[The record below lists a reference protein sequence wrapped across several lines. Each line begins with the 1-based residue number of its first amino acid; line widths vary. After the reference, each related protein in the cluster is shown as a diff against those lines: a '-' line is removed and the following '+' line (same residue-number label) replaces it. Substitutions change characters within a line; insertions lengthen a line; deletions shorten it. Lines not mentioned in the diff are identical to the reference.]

1 MAGHD
6 DREWTIGELAR
17 YAGLTVRTL
26 HYYDRIGLL
35 VPSARSSGSHRRYAS
50 ADVSRLYRILAFRS
64 LGFPLSAVS
73 QLLDAHDGDAMVH
86 IARRHLDHVGRQLT
100 HYRVLH
106 RQLTDVV
113 NALEQA
119 EPLSAEQLFELM
131 EATTMTV
138 HLSRIYTRAGDNGET
153 HLGDR
158 TRVKKTDPRIEAYGD
173 VDELSSH
180 ISVAIA
186 SQGLSDGIV
195 SWLQRIQNDLYDVGA
210 DLAVPAND
218 AQGKSRLRI
227 GPEYVRWLEEAC
239 DEANS
244 AQAPLRSFV
253 IPGGTMGSAQLH
265 VCRTVCRRAERHA
278 LRVEDANPEVI
289 RYLNRL
295 SDLLFILARATNS
308 ARELLWE
315 PGRHAVATA

>member
-1 MAGHD
+1 
-6 DREWTIGELAR
+6 
-17 YAGLTVRTL
+17 
-26 HYYDRIGLL
+26 
-35 VPSARSSGSHRRYAS
+35 VPSARSSGSHRRYTR
-50 ADVSRLYRILAFRS
+50 ADVSRLYRILAFRA
-64 LGFPLSAVS
+64 LGFPLSAVA
-73 QLLDAHDGDAMVH
+73 QLLDASDGEATVD
-86 IARRHLDHVGRQLT
+86 IARRHLDHVGLQLT

-106 RQLTDVV
+106 RQLTDLIS
-113 NALEQA
+113 ALEQA
-119 EPLSAEQLFELM
+119 EPPSPEQLFELM

-158 TRVKKTDPRIEAYGD
+158 TRVKKTDTRIEAYGD

-186 SQGLSDGIV
+186 CGNLSDRDV

-210 DLAVPAND
+210 DLAVPVKD
-218 AQGKSRLRI
+218 AQRKSRLRI
-227 GPEYVRWLEEAC
+227 GPDYTRWLEDAC

-253 IPGGTMGSAQLH
+253 IPGGTMASAQLH
-265 VCRTVCRRAERHA
+265 VCRTVCRRAERHT
-278 LRVEDANPEVI
+278 LRVDDANPEVI

-295 SDLLFILARATNS
+295 SDLLFILARAANS
-308 ARELLWE
+308 GKDVLWE
-315 PGRHAVATA
+315 PGRHAAATA